1 MLLIFMNVSFG
12 QEKFAFINSQVVE
25 LRSKKKKKTRRCHSI
40 HWGLKRRYVIDNAD
54 NVPVNMV
61 VKNIPFKESYHASYI
76 TVFMR

>member
-25 LRSKKKKKTRRCHSI
+25 LRSKKKKKIRRCHSI
-40 HWGLKRRYVIDNAD
+40 HLGLKRRYVID

>member
-12 QEKFAFINSQVVE
+12 QEKFAVINSQVVE
-25 LRSKKKKKTRRCHSI
+25 LRSKKKKKIRRCHSI
-40 HWGLKRRYVIDNAD
+40 HFGLKRRYVID